1 MKTFEAVS
9 YPFAQCRDEGHQW
22 TLPRQFNTHGK
33 EDSTVVHFITRRR
46 ECKTCEVIKDE
57 HFQINV
63 AAMRVFREGSKYWYP
78 EGYKLPGQ
86 PQHEVAEACRF
97 SRMLSV
103 SVVA

>member
-22 TLPRQFNTHGK
+22 TEPRQFHTHGK
-33 EDSTVVHFITRRR
+33 PESKIHQFITRRR
-46 ECKTCEVIKDE
+46 ECKTCEVVKDE
-57 HFQINV
+57 HFQIIV

-103 SVVA
+103 VA